1 MINSE
6 FIPTPSSF
14 PVRLCS
20 KRQASCNICSLKTF
34 FLYSDFHNHAVSVL
48 EILIWLFPCL
58 DSLPAFYMTL
68 SKHLLTSI
76 KTMVLL
82 MKIQKLLY
90 LALYGSVSSWCLSKH
105 ISSINF
111 ISTRHFW
118 YLAIWSQCL
127 IYNWQIK
134 GVKTLPKK
142 TKLMWKWL
150 LELWSSYISV
160 I

>member
-14 PVRLCS
+14 PIRLCS

-90 LALYGSVSSWCLSKH
+90 LVLYGSVSSWCLSKH

-111 ISTRHFW
+111 IKAFLVSC
-118 YLAIWSQCL
+118 YMKPMLDLQLADKRGK
-127 IYNWQIK
+127 NPAK
-134 GVKTLPKK
+134 ENKTNVGMAPG
-142 TKLMWKWL
+142 T
-150 LELWSSYISV
+150 V